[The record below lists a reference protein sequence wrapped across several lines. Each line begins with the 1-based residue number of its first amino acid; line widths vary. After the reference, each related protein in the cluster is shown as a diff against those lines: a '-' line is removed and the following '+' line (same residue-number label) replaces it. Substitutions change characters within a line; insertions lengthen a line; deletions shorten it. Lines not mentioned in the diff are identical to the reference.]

1 MKKSIFILCC
11 TLFIFSCSKNKS
23 EPVQNDNQII
33 ENEISDS
40 TTTLNFTELKIAAID
55 EAVIENE
62 NNSFIT
68 EQNKEETIA
77 FQIEPITESISKP
90 FIYEFPKIIDF
101 DKVQNYTYSISDFS
115 DEEKLFYEKYVGCY
129 MPERELTKDYLS
141 SHLSEVQVNFIEN
154 GIIFWGLCKLEAGV
168 HYIEK
173 EKQFYQY
180 GTFDTWPIKDLSDFK
195 SLETYEGYGYKKFTD
210 CQIIEDIISEKKS
223 KMNRPP
229 LTELQ
234 EQNVRNFLKEFFTS
248 LCKKDFDEGI
258 DTFFVSKNDRNKIRS
273 SLYGHKWLL
282 EHESPEFRTYINVFF
297 NDDIDKFDKDT
308 IFVEL
313 EIDGIYNYV
322 SFALKEINDE
332 LKITNYVVRYNQL

>member
-23 EPVQNDNQII
+23 EQVQNDNQII

-55 EAVIENE
+55 EEVIEND

-90 FIYEFPKIIDF
+90 FIYEFPEIIDF
-101 DKVQNYTYSISDFS
+101 DKVKNYTYSISDFS
-115 DEEKLFYEKYVGCY
+115 DEEKLFYEKFVGCY
-129 MPERELTKDYLS
+129 LPERELSKDYLS
-141 SHLSEVQVNFIEN
+141 SHLSEVRVNFIEN
-154 GIIFWGLCKLEAGV
+154 GIIFWGLCKLKAGV

-195 SLETYEGYGYKKFTD
+195 SLESYEGYGYKKFTD

-234 EQNVRNFLKEFFTS
+234 EQNVRNLLLEFFTILS
-248 LCKKDFDEGI
+248 KNNFDEII
-258 DTFFVSKNDRNKIRS
+258 DSFFVSINDRDEIKDT
-273 SLYGHKWLL
+273 LYWQVFDLKYQNA
-282 EHESPEFRTYINVFF
+282 PFDIYINVFF
-297 NDDIDKFDKDT
+297 NDNIDNYDEDT

-313 EIDGIYNYV
+313 KYGHPINYV
-322 SFALKEINDE
+322 SFALKEIDDQ
-332 LKITNYVVRYNQL
+332 LKIQKYVAIYDEE